1 MKKEKKKEIKDNQP
15 VDYWREVN
23 EVNVQYKLY
32 ASCICS
38 QEKKIKKIYIYL
50 ASGLLA
56 HWRGGIKGSISAAI
70 KLCAITVM

>member
-38 QEKKIKKIYIYL
+38 QEKKIKKNIYI
-50 ASGLLA
+50 
-56 HWRGGIKGSISAAI
+56 
-70 KLCAITVM
+70 